1 MNVTELARKLR
12 TNPSELFTVLPE
24 HGIDIGKRAIKIDD
38 RTAAFVVREWSRW
51 KQER

>member
-24 HGIDIGKRAIKIDD
+24 HGIDIGKRVPFITEALCD
-38 RTAAFVVREWSRW
+38 FLG
-51 KQER
+51 